1 MCRGESLPRSAI
13 RYKCIGLIAGGT
25 GNLYQFF
32 FEDEVN
38 LDSLDF
44 DPSNIHTVQSENGLE
59 IEDIVTQEDSESRL
73 KLCLELTFDL
83 TGRDNLAV
91 YFLVA
96 GGSKT
101 MTSCPS
107 LTAQLYG
114 LRQDRI

>member
-1 MCRGESLPRSAI
+1 VLRQESAPLTDPLQLSR
-13 RYKCIGLIAGGT
+13 LLAGGT

-38 LDSLDF
+38 LDRVDF
-44 DPSNIHTVQSENGLE
+44 DPCNIHTVQSENGLE

-83 TGRDNLAV
+83 TGKDNLAV

-96 GGSKT
+96 CGGKT
-101 MTSCPS
+101 IMSCPS
-107 LTAQLYG
+107 LTAQIYG
-114 LRQDRI
+114 RRQDRI